1 MDKSSSIAAAFD
13 TGKLPSQQQISQA
26 IDHALSSSFLTNDPS
41 TGVAE
46 LSAQGKKLQDG
57 IRNLLSAYKTLGE
70 NKNCEYSSASS
81 SPSVPTTP
89 SRQHHPR
96 VPMAPLRS
104 RPGQHLDGRHGRRLG
119 PSRSRRSRSRSL
131 RTLVSVVWENLSQE
145 GRSVFHDFASFMR
158 LALADAAEHVG
169 QGAQTA
175 AKTLRQVDQEVQEGQ
190 RNELG
195 VKRKAEDDPDDA
207 DARAKFERVMDSTKE
222 AGSKAIGAGQVAAA
236 TGEDLANR
244 TSARLQDAFYKVC
257 LVSSHVVARWRI

>member
-13 TGKLPSQQQISQA
+13 AGKLPSQQQISQA

-70 NKNCEYSSASS
+70 NKNCEYPSASS

-131 RTLVSVVWENLSQE
+131 
-145 GRSVFHDFASFMR
+145 
-158 LALADAAEHVG
+158 ALH
-169 QGAQTA
+169 T
-175 AKTLRQVDQEVQEGQ
+175 TSLRQRLPIITAFTPNLNRHTLSLPTQQ
-190 RNELG
+190 NCLG
-195 VKRKAEDDPDDA
+195 WGVT
-207 DARAKFERVMDSTKE
+207 VT
-222 AGSKAIGAGQVAAA
+222 
-236 TGEDLANR
+236 
-244 TSARLQDAFYKVC
+244 
-257 LVSSHVVARWRI
+257 